1 MREVFGVNRFAYQP
15 DNRRSAERIP
25 CHRSVR
31 LETSDGRELQV
42 ICTDLNSGGI
52 GIDTERLLR
61 VGQRLELLLDGQ
73 TRVPLLVI
81 YRMGNHYGLSAL
93 GLGERLVE
101 LLPVQ

>member
-1 MREVFGVNRFAYQP
+1 MREASIANRAAHIP
-15 DNRRSAERIP
+15 DNRRTAERLP
-25 CHRSVR
+25 CRRSVR
-31 LETSDGRELQV
+31 LETSDRRELSA

-52 GIDTERLLR
+52 GIDTDRPLA
-61 VGQRLELLLDGQ
+61 VGQRLELLLDAQ

-93 GLGERLVE
+93 GSGERLLE